1 MKWNFAMQ
9 NESDFAES
17 SRNRSSSLRRALGIL
32 ASLIEPT
39 KSRRG
44 ASLSELAASNE
55 MNKSTLLRLIE
66 PLRDAQLVEQG
77 PDGRYHVGVGAVT
90 LGGAYLSGLDMRH
103 EARPILQRLARATG
117 ETLHL
122 LVYVRGE
129 VSCIEKVAG
138 PSSIQMASR
147 IGDRMPAY
155 CTASGKVL
163 LAYLSELHFEEA
175 VAAGM
180 PARTP
185 NTITSRELL
194 REELNK
200 TRARGFAIDNIENEP
215 GIRCISLPIFATE
228 GQIAAAMSVSAPA
241 ERIDGSRIA
250 ELVHILSG
258 GAGQLSRRL
267 GAPSTFPEPPMDEQH
282 PRGETEQLIS
292 GGVMITR

>member
-9 NESDFAES
+9 NDIDFAES
-17 SRNRSSSLRRALGIL
+17 TRNKSTSLRRALGIL
-32 ASLIEPT
+32 QSLIEPT

-44 ASLSELAASNE
+44 ASLSELAASND

-77 PDGRYHVGVGAVT
+77 LDGRYHVGVGAVT
-90 LGGAYLSGLDMRH
+90 LGGAYLSGLDMRD
-103 EARPILQRLARATG
+103 EARPILERLARATG

-129 VSCIEKVAG
+129 VSYIEKVAG

-155 CTASGKVL
+155 CTASGKVF
-163 LAYLSELHFEEA
+163 LAYLPQVQFEA
-175 VAAGM
+175 TVAAGM

-194 REELNK
+194 RQEL
-200 TRARGFAIDNIENEP
+200 TRTRERGFAIDNIENEP
-215 GIRCISLPIFATE
+215 DIRCISLPVFGRD

-241 ERIDGSRIA
+241 ERVDGKRIA
-250 ELVHILSG
+250 ELVHILAD
-258 GAGQLSRRL
+258 GARQLSTRL
-267 GAPSTFPEPPMDEQH
+267 GAPSTIPPAPVEERQ
-282 PRGETEQLIS
+282 GEEGLSTSL
-292 GGVMITR
+292 RAL